1 MESLQPQ
8 LARTAARVLS
18 PENLAQD
25 FAAKAEIARQG
36 VRALYEVVLAAE
48 PPAFQDWKTLLGQ
61 ASGHDPG
68 RPWAKTNQPA
78 AFGGTAGWHWRRAS
92 GTGRLKPDA
101 MLFALHTYYAL
112 VVKLLVGQ
120 IIAHWRGL
128 PAPLEGPLRAAGSER
143 LRLEM
148 EQLEAGVISGRTGLA
163 GLGRDDPFC
172 WYTAAWCEPIEGLVR
187 QLAARL
193 AEYDPAT
200 LPKHPEGTR
209 AGNGDLLG
217 QFYQELFPREL
228 RHRLGEYYTPGWL
241 ADHVLDVA
249 GYSGAPDGRLL
260 DPACGSGTFLVEAI
274 GRVRRWH
281 QSHGGRVASGTGV
294 PPVARQGHA
303 RLGEGEL
310 CRQILANVVGC
321 DLNPLAVITAKANYL
336 MALGDLLPQ
345 ADRVEIPVHLCDSI
359 LDAPPALG
367 RFDYVVGNPPWIAW
381 DNLPAEYREV
391 TKPLWRSYG
400 LFSLSG
406 NEARH
411 GGAKKDLSMLMTYAS
426 ADRFLKHGG
435 RLAMVVTQTLLQ
447 TKGAGEGFRRF
458 RLGSEGEPLRV
469 LRVDD
474 MVALRPFP
482 DAANF
487 TCTILLEKGTPTR
500 YPVPYFKWSPSD
512 AAGGCLAGGTGGW
525 HWRHASGT
533 PVARRT
539 YQAEPIDPRQPGSPW
554 FVRPEGLKTELAR
567 LVGPSEYVAHLG
579 ANSGGANGVYWV
591 QVLGRV
597 DGGVLVRNLAERN
610 KSHLTAVEQ
619 VVEPDLL
626 YPLVRWADVA
636 RYRVLSSAHVLLAQ
650 DVTTR
655 TGIDPAVM
663 QREYPQTYAY
673 LRRFEPVLSGRAA
686 YRQYQQR
693 KAFYS
698 MYNVGSYTVAPVKVV
713 WRRMDRRLSAAVA
726 QQADDPLLGARPVI
740 PQETCVL
747 VEAGSTAEAHYI
759 CAVLNSSIV
768 NFLVSSHSV
777 CGGKGFGTPG
787 MLDFVKLRRF
797 DSGDPRHV
805 ELSACSRMAHLA
817 AACGNHPDE
826 TQRRI
831 DQLAGEL
838 WGLDPGEL
846 KAIGT

>member
-36 VRALYEVVLAAE
+36 VRALYEAVLAAE
-48 PPAFQDWKTLLGQ
+48 PAAFQDWKTLLGQ
-61 ASGHDPG
+61 ASGHDPD
-68 RPWAKTNQPA
+68 RPWAKTKQPA
-78 AFGGTAGWHWRRAS
+78 AFGGAAGWHWRHAS
-92 GTGRLKPDA
+92 GTVRLEPDA

-120 IIAHWRGL
+120 IIAHCRGL
-128 PAPLEGPLRAAGSER
+128 PAPLEGLLRAEGSER

-148 EQLEAGVISGRTGLA
+148 EQLEAGVISARTGLA

-193 AEYDPAT
+193 AAYDPAT

-217 QFYQELFPREL
+217 QFYQELFPREI

-249 GYSGAPDGRLL
+249 GYSGEPDGRLL
-260 DPACGSGTFLVEAI
+260 DPACGSGTFLIEAI

-281 QSHGGRVASGTGV
+281 QSHGG
-294 PPVARQGHA
+294 QC
-303 RLGEGEL
+303 RLGQREL

-321 DLNPLAVITAKANYL
+321 DLNPLAVITAKADYL
-336 MALGDLLPQ
+336 LALGDLLPQ
-345 ADRVEIPVHLCDSI
+345 ADHQELPIHLCDSI

-381 DNLPAEYREV
+381 DNLPAEYREA

-487 TCTILLEKGTPTR
+487 TCTILLEKGAPTR
-500 YPVPYFKWSPSD
+500 YPVPYVKWSPSD
-512 AAGGCLAGGTGGW
+512 AAGGCLTDGTGGR

-567 LVGPSEYVAHLG
+567 LVGPSDYVAHLG

-597 DGGVLVRNLAERN
+597 DGGVLVRNLAEKN

-636 RYRVLSSAHVLLAQ
+636 RYRVVPSAHVLLAQ
-650 DVTTR
+650 NVTTR

-673 LRRFEPVLSGRAA
+673 LRRFESVLSGRAA
-686 YRQYQQR
+686 YRQYQER

-698 MYNVGSYTVAPVKVV
+698 MYNVGSYTVAPVKVI

-726 QQADDPLLGARPVI
+726 QQADDPLLGPRPMI

-826 TQRRI
+826 IQRRI

-846 KAIGT
+846 RAIGT